1 MSERATAITRETCAR
16 EARASTCGPDPH
28 AAPCSYGSGAR
39 LLGLET
45 TVRASETL
53 DNFKLQTV
61 NGNRNDSRIAT
72 VQPLQVSFAAVYC
85 GNNSPKLTRK
95 ADRIIRMELCSHR

>member
-1 MSERATAITRETCAR
+1 MRVRQEPQRVDLTPTRPLQLR
-16 EARASTCGPDPH
+16 
-28 AAPCSYGSGAR
+28 SGAR

-72 VQPLQVSFAAVYC
+72 VQPLQVSFAAVYR
-85 GNNSPKLTRK
+85 GNNSPDLARE
-95 ADRIIRMELCSHR
+95 ADRIISMEF